1 MCHLLVL
8 WYAGFFPHYC
18 SPFCFKFLCL
28 LLYCSEKITNVF
40 TLQVMFYETLKDMAE
55 YGKKN
60 WNIAP
65 NGLVNSSM
73 EGLVLGGL
81 AGGMFLASFIEKF
94 YNLVR

>member
-1 MCHLLVL
+1 
-8 WYAGFFPHYC
+8 
-18 SPFCFKFLCL
+18 
-28 LLYCSEKITNVF
+28 
-40 TLQVMFYETLKDMAE
+40 MFYETLKDMAE

-65 NGLVNSSM
+65 NGLVSSSM